1 MSVIKR
7 HTLFI
12 SVTGFADEHLDNL
25 EKQIKGRI
33 RKLNVEDIKDYLE
46 SDDSLAVLQW
56 QLLKNLKEGGLPI
69 NLQDET
75 IRWLFNDREAMENL
89 LTSGDIE
96 DNRWKEAIE
105 ILAEII
111 RQDSNAKQGLKLKL
125 AVAIGLT
132 FSSDVYSMAH
142 GGKIDGIARY
152 HNYAQWADE
161 ELLFEPF
168 YNLNAWQLRYVV
180 GSWAEDDELVWAR
193 NNALEEFRNPDKI
206 GSVTHSMVEY
216 NLYNADNVS
225 VHDPGYYYGKPVTLE
240 WIHTI
245 GGVCGAIS
253 KFGTGMA
260 QAFGIPGL
268 PVGQPGHCAF
278 IWLKNGTTWNLDNDI
293 SGWAESTTHTGI
305 QYTWKLQ
312 APFIPMMNEAQ
323 LNPNLYRLSEK
334 MRIIAGAFT
343 ESKHRFLI
351 LEDATSICP
360 QNYDL
365 WYDMTDA
372 ISDEKVDEN
381 MLQRALSPTLQRNEE
396 KRREVK
402 NIAKGKAVR
411 ASAYQ
416 ELASKITDES
426 TEWWSNETTAWVE
439 IDLDGPCIIMEVRVH
454 WWGVS
459 YSNDYD
465 LYAETDGGFNLV
477 RTREEEDRSDYY
489 YNPWGTLQ
497 GWSDETTKIRL
508 VMRDGNIDPWYGK
521 YYFGIRQIM
530 IVGKELGNEQAISVN
545 KAVKTNKKTGGDK
558 LVDGDYSTYWTSNA
572 KNSWIKI
579 DLDGLCVVNYM
590 QIDWLDD
597 VSGKQKIQYNVG
609 GKSKLLKKG
618 RFSQLKLK
626 GLAGE
631 IHIKLQKSKSYSI
644 REVTA
649 VGFCYNARDILKMKA
664 YMGFGQP
671 DTAYAVYVFHDISE
685 MIQDFKCTLC

>member
-343 ESKHRFLI
+343 ESKHRFRDIPNVRNLKGAILI
-351 LEDATSICP
+351 L
-360 QNYDL
+360 
-365 WYDMTDA
+365 
-372 ISDEKVDEN
+372 
-381 MLQRALSPTLQRNEE
+381 
-396 KRREVK
+396 
-402 NIAKGKAVR
+402 
-411 ASAYQ
+411 
-416 ELASKITDES
+416 
-426 TEWWSNETTAWVE
+426 
-439 IDLDGPCIIMEVRVH
+439 
-454 WWGVS
+454 
-459 YSNDYD
+459 
-465 LYAETDGGFNLV
+465 
-477 RTREEEDRSDYY
+477 
-489 YNPWGTLQ
+489 
-497 GWSDETTKIRL
+497 
-508 VMRDGNIDPWYGK
+508 
-521 YYFGIRQIM
+521 
-530 IVGKELGNEQAISVN
+530 
-545 KAVKTNKKTGGDK
+545 
-558 LVDGDYSTYWTSNA
+558 
-572 KNSWIKI
+572 
-579 DLDGLCVVNYM
+579 
-590 QIDWLDD
+590 
-597 VSGKQKIQYNVG
+597 
-609 GKSKLLKKG
+609 
-618 RFSQLKLK
+618 
-626 GLAGE
+626 
-631 IHIKLQKSKSYSI
+631 
-644 REVTA
+644 
-649 VGFCYNARDILKMKA
+649 
-664 YMGFGQP
+664 
-671 DTAYAVYVFHDISE
+671 
-685 MIQDFKCTLC
+685 

>member
-7 HTLFI
+7 LLFI
-12 SVTGFADEHLDNL
+12 SVTGFADEQLDNL
-25 EKQIKGRI
+25 EKQIKRRI
-33 RKLNVEDIKDYLE
+33 RKLNVEDIKDYLK

-56 QLLKNLKEGGLPI
+56 QLLNNLKEGGLPI

-111 RQDSNAKQGLKLKL
+111 RQDSNAKQGIKLKL

-152 HNYAQWADE
+152 HNYAHWADE

-193 NNALEEFRNPDKI
+193 NNALAEFRNPNKI

-312 APFIPMMNEAQ
+312 APFFPMMNEAQ

-334 MRIIAGAFT
+334 MRIIAGAFA
-343 ESKHRFLI
+343 ESKYRFLI
-351 LEDATSICP
+351 LEDATTICP

-365 WYDMTDA
+365 WYDMADA

-381 MLQRALSPTLQRNEE
+381 MLQRALSPILQKYEE
-396 KRREVK
+396 KSREVK
-402 NIAKGKAVR
+402 NIAKGKGVR

-416 ELASKITDES
+416 ELASKITEGS
-426 TEWWSNETTAWVE
+426 SEWWSNETTAWVE
-439 IDLDGPCIIMEVRVH
+439 IDLGGPCIIMEVRVH

-465 LYAETDGGFNLV
+465 LYAETDGEFNLV
-477 RTREEEDRSDYY
+477 RTREEENRSDSY

-497 GWSDETTKIRL
+497 GWSDKTSKLRL
-508 VMRDGNIDPWYGK
+508 VMRSGNIDPWYGK

-530 IVGKELGNEQAISVN
+530 IIGKELGDVQAISVN
-545 KAVKTNKKTGGDK
+545 KAVKTNKSTGGDK
-558 LVDGDYSTYWTSNA
+558 LVDGDYSTYWTSSA

-597 VSGKQKIQYNVG
+597 VTGKQKIQYKVG

-618 RFSQLKLK
+618 RFTQLKVK
-626 GLAGE
+626 GLATE
-631 IHIKLQKSKSYSI
+631 IHLKLQKSKSYSI

-649 VGFCYNARDILKMKA
+649 VGFCYDARDILKMKA
-664 YMGFGQP
+664 YMGFEQP
-671 DTAYAVYVFHDISE
+671 DTAYAVYVYHDIAK
-685 MIQDFKCTLC
+685 MIQDFNCTLC